1 MSEES
6 PPFTL
11 ACMSKPVETKEWF
24 RVAEAFEASG
34 LMQQEFS
41 QHRGLR
47 LSTLQSWVYR
57 RRRQLARKTEP
68 VRLLPVEI
76 AGVSQPSTALLE
88 VVLASGARLRFGA
101 GTDVDYVALLVTT
114 LGR

>member
-6 PPFTL
+6 PPGPL
-11 ACMSKPVETKEWF
+11 ARMSKPVETQEWF

-34 LMQQEFS
+34 LTQQEFS

-57 RRRQLARKTEP
+57 RRRQLARKPEP
-68 VRLLPVEI
+68 VRLLPVEV
-76 AGVSQPSTALLE
+76 AGTPQLSATPLE
-88 VVLASGARLRFGA
+88 VVLASGARLRFA
-101 GTDVDYVALLVTT
+101 SGTDVDYVARLVVA